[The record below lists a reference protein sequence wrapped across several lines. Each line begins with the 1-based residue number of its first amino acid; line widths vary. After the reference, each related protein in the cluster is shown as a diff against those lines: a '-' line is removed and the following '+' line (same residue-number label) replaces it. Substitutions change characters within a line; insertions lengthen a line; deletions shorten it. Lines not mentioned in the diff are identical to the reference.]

1 LKGSNL
7 INDLTPKNRDNKWY
21 QKQRVQAYL

>member
-7 INDLTPKNRDNKWY
+7 INDLTPEIAITQPYRK
-21 QKQRVQAYL
+21 